1 MNNIRVSSIDLLRT
15 IAIII
20 MIIANSSPYILVS
33 PHSIWIRIISSLAAP
48 LFIFL
53 SGFSFFL
60 SFNKN
65 QNYRNKYFQIFYLFC
80 SAILLDISIWHI
92 MPFQTFD
99 VLYLISFGL
108 LINILIF
115 KLNLKLK
122 LLVAFLF
129 ICTSFI
135 LQYIFNY
142 RFNIPDIQL
151 QHINW
156 SQFNWGNMFE
166 FRRCF
171 IDGWFPIFPWLG
183 IAILG
188 HIIAQKIKLIIQ
200 YKNLVKW
207 SSLFLILIFGFFLIN
222 KELVSPERQGYV
234 ELFYPPSLLF
244 IFFELSFIFLLFSL
258 VYNLKSINSPK
269 FNFLNILGRN
279 SLLIYL
285 FHALIIS
292 YVFQSFFI
300 PLSLF
305 LFLATILI
313 FIFTCFLLGFIIE
326 WIEKNNYLKFVPR
339 PLKSVLG
346 LK

>member
-20 MIIANSSPYILVS
+20 MIIANSSPYILVL
-33 PHSIWIRIISSLAAP
+33 PHSFWIRIISSLAAP

-60 SFNKN
+60 SFNNN
-65 QNYRNKYFQIFYLFC
+65 QNYRNKYFQVFYLFC
-80 SAILLDISIWHI
+80 SAILLDITIWHI

-115 KLNLKLK
+115 KLNLSLK
-122 LLVAFLF
+122 LIVAFLF
-129 ICTSFI
+129 ICTSFL
-135 LQYIFNY
+135 LQNIFNY

-151 QHINW
+151 QNTNW
-156 SQFNWGNMFE
+156 SQFNWISIFE

-171 IDGWFPIFPWLG
+171 IDGWFPIFPWIG

-188 HIIAQKIKLIIQ
+188 HIIAQKIELIIQ
-200 YKNLVKW
+200 HKNLIKW
-207 SSLFLILIFGFFLIN
+207 LSLILILIFGFFLIN
-222 KELVSPERQGYV
+222 KELVSPERQGYL

-244 IFFELSFIFLLFSL
+244 IFFELSFILLLFSL

-269 FNFLNILGRN
+269 FKFFGSVGRK
-279 SLLIYL
+279 SLFIYI
-285 FHALIIS
+285 FHAFVIS
-292 YVFQSFFI
+292 FLFQNYFSPQTPVLFSAI
-300 PLSLF
+300 TLLF
-305 LFLATILI
+305 LF
-313 FIFTCFLLGFIIE
+313 CCYLLTSIVESLEI
-326 WIEKNNYLKFVPR
+326 KNNLKFIPV
-339 PLKSVLG
+339 PLKAILG